1 MRTSILM
8 TVVCLLT
15 AGAGAE
21 DRSAAGG
28 RGSEIS
34 VIGTASAQVRPSVV
48 EIGATLSAEGEL
60 ANDARVKE
68 RDARQKVI
76 DTLKTKAPD
85 VTLEFRGVSVNPVF
99 DGSAIA
105 MARQQQIM
113 IQNGMVIQA
122 QQQNQDVPRRY
133 GVTEQVRLVL
143 KDADKLE
150 GPKLVETV
158 LRLID
163 TARESGLTIGQ
174 LNINNVTAYS
184 STSLP
189 QPPPLIVCKAANDA
203 AVREQAYK
211 AAMDDA
217 RKKASALATLS
228 GVKIGKVVGVEEIE
242 TPGQSM
248 TVGPVAQKSMESA
261 ISAELLGE
269 LSLNVKLGVRFEIV
283 N

>member
-21 DRSAAGG
+21 DRAAAGG
-28 RGSEIS
+28 RGSEIA
-34 VIGTASAQVRPSVV
+34 VIGTAGAQVRPSVV

-76 DTLKTKAPD
+76 DNLKTKAPE
-85 VTLEFRGVSVNPVF
+85 VTVEFRGVTVNPVF
-99 DGSAIA
+99 DAGAIA

-150 GPKLVETV
+150 ATKLVETV

-174 LNINNVTAYS
+174 LNINQVNAYS
-184 STSLP
+184 SASVP
-189 QPPPLIVCKAANDA
+189 PPPLVVCKSANDA

-211 AAMDDA
+211 AAMEDA
-217 RKKASALATLS
+217 RKKASALAELS
-228 GVKIGKVVGVEEIE
+228 GVKIGKVVGVEEME
-242 TPGQSM
+242 GPGQNASAGQM
-248 TVGPVAQKSMESA
+248 GQKNTESL
-261 ISAELLGE
+261 SAELLGE